1 MTISATSSGKMQR
14 KALWSLIAALLLCT
28 SYAFAQESVCKSK
41 GGEIKVVY
49 PELAR
54 RMKISGVVRLHLQL
68 SPGGTVRES
77 KILGGNPVLAVAA
90 QDAVKKAHFEGTEPC
105 VAVFEFKE

>member
-1 MTISATSSGKMQR
+1 MTISATSSRKFQR
-14 KALWSLIAALLLCT
+14 KAVWSLAAALLLCAG
-28 SYAFAQESVCKSK
+28 SAFAQESICKSK

-54 RMKISGVVRLHLQL
+54 RMKIYGVVRLHLQL
-68 SPGGTVRES
+68 SPGGSVRET